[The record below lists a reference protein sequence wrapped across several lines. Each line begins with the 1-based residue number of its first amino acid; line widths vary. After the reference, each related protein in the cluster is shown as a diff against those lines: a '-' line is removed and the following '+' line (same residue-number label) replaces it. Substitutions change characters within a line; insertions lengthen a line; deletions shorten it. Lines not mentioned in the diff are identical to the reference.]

1 MRATRERLR
10 ERRKRHRNRL
20 QQPHPQTRDQQ
31 KDMVPT
37 APMARVHTVRPRAKS
52 ASSRVST
59 GLAAEGK
66 PQGPGKTDP
75 VGMDT
80 GDSMPQASVVPAW
93 GLFSFAAIP
102 WVLLAILFLFEGV
115 QFFRFSRETAG
126 FLEAAEAALA
136 VLGEREED
144 EVCCSRETE
153 LRETLAGGLLKIYS
167 RNRFI
172 WPFST
177 FFR

>member
-20 QQPHPQTRDQQ
+20 QQPHPARGQPT
-31 KDMVPT
+31 DMLPNVPT
-37 APMARVHTVRPRAKS
+37 AKVHTVRPRAKS
-52 ASSRVST
+52 ASSRIST
-59 GLAAEGK
+59 GSVSEGRPHRPEK
-66 PQGPGKTDP
+66 VDLVAT
-75 VGMDT
+75 DT
-80 GDSMPQASVVPAW
+80 GDSVPQATGFPIW
-93 GLFSFAAIP
+93 GRLFSFAAIP
-102 WVLLAILFLFEGV
+102 WILLAILFLFEGV

-126 FLEAAEAALA
+126 FLEAAEAALS
-136 VLGEREED
+136 VVGKREED

-153 LRETLAGGLLKIYS
+153 LRDNLARGLLKIYS

-172 WPFST
+172 WPFSI